1 MQTDL
6 RGRDLISLQEW
17 TKEEI
22 DTVLEVALQL
32 KRERAL
38 GIPHPLLRDRVLAM
52 LFFFSSTR
60 TRASFEAGMAQL
72 GGHAQFIESR
82 TTQISHGDTARE
94 IGEILGRY
102 NDGIAIRNVDWGV
115 GNQYIRDVAAA
126 SRVPVLN
133 MQCDL
138 FHPHQSLADLLTMQ
152 EKKGD
157 LRGRTIAISW
167 AYAASYQKPIS
178 VPVDLS
184 LLTTRYGMHVRLVH
198 PPEFRLPAEQVAQ
211 AAENARRSG
220 GSFELMDDFDAG
232 MRGVDVVYAKSWGA
246 MLTAKD
252 ETDGAEIAKKYTD
265 WIADERRIGL
275 AAEDAIYMH
284 PLPADAGSRW
294 RTRSSTART
303 RSSTTRRRTGSTS
316 RRRSWRS
323 RCADAERR
331 NGRRTRNGLDLPS
344 KRRTEPA
351 HATGRRVDPDVDGR
365 RPQPGRSA
373 GPRRREGVVIALDR
387 EIAAYYE
394 RGREKDR
401 LRTGAGLL
409 EYQRTQ
415 NLLRRFLPVPPAR
428 VLDVGGGPG
437 RYAAWLAVRAMR
449 SR

>member
-1 MQTDL
+1 MQTNL

-82 TTQISHGDTARE
+82 TTQIAHGDTARE

-115 GNQYIRDVAAA
+115 GNGYIRDVAAA

-138 FHPHQSLADLLTMQ
+138 YHPHQSLADLLTIH
-152 EKKGD
+152 EKLGD
-157 LRGRTIAISW
+157 PRGKTITISW

-184 LLTTRYGMHVRLVH
+184 MLTTRYGMHVRLVH
-198 PPEFRLPAEQVAQ
+198 PPEFRLPQDVVDQ

-232 MRGVDVVYAKSWGA
+232 MRDADVVYAKSWGA
-246 MLTAKD
+246 LLTATD
-252 ETDGAEIAKKYTD
+252 ETEGAAISARYTD
-265 WIADERRIGL
+265 WITDERRMAL
-275 AAEDAIYMH
+275 AGPDSIYMH
-284 PLPADAGSRW
+284 PLPADRNVEV
-294 RTRSSTART
+294 
-303 RSSTTRRRTGSTS
+303 
-316 RRRSWRS
+316 
-323 RCADAERR
+323 ADAVIDGPHSVVYDEAENR
-331 NGRRTRNGLDLPS
+331 L
-344 KRRTEPA
+344 
-351 HATGRRVDPDVDGR
+351 HAQKAVM
-365 RPQPGRSA
+365 
-373 GPRRREGVVIALDR
+373 AL
-387 EIAAYYE
+387 
-394 RGREKDR
+394 
-401 LRTGAGLL
+401 T
-409 EYQRTQ
+409 
-415 NLLRRFLPVPPAR
+415 
-428 VLDVGGGPG
+428 
-437 RYAAWLAVRAMR
+437 MR
-449 SR
+449 